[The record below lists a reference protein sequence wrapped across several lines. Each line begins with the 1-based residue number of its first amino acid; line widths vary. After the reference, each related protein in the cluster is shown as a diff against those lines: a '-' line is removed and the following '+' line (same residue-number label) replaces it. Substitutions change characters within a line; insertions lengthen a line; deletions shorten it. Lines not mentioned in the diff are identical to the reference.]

1 MNTGLHAVRFLAG
14 LVAILAAPAAFA
26 AANLTPYQPAG
37 WSSRIVVSRT
47 SGTSTDGS
55 SLTTSDTLYI
65 DWAVLNNGSSATT
78 SSFSTQLYVD
88 GVLRTSWSTSPPL
101 SANYYTYITDYS
113 IGKLSAGSHT
123 LRIKTD
129 SGGAVAES
137 SESDNEYTR
146 TITVSGGS
154 ANLTPYQPSGWSSR
168 IVVSRSGGTNTDSS
182 SLSPSDTLYIDWAVI
197 NNGAGATTSSFST
210 QLYVDGVLR
219 TTWSTSPPLNAGYY
233 SYITDYSIGT
243 LSAGS
248 HTLRIKT
255 DSGGSVAESSESDN
269 EYTRTITVSGGSA
282 NLTPYQ
288 PSGWASKIVVSKTT
302 GTNTDGTSLTT
313 GDTLY
318 IDWAVINSGSGAT
331 AASFSTQL
339 FLDGVLQA
347 TWSTSPPLN
356 GGYYSYI
363 TDYSLGKLSAGS
375 HTLRIKTD
383 AGGTIA
389 ESSEA
394 DNEYTRTITVS
405 GVSGSTNVT
414 PYQPSGW
421 ANKIVVSKT
430 TGTNSD
436 GTSLTTG
443 DTLYIDWAVINNG
456 TSATAVSFSTQLF
469 LDGVLKATW
478 STSPPL
484 NANYY
489 SYITDYSLGKLSAGS
504 HTLRIKTDA
513 GGALLESNE
522 ADNEYTRT
530 ITVGSVSGGSTNVT
544 PYQPSGWANKIV
556 VSRSTGTSTDGTSLT
571 TGDTLYIDWAVIN
584 NGTSATA
591 VSFSTQLFLDGVL
604 KATWFTSPPLN
615 TNYYSYITDYS
626 LGKLSAGSHTL
637 RIKTDAGG
645 ALVESNEADNE
656 YTRTIT
662 VSGVSGSTNVTPYQ
676 PSGWANKIVVSKSTG
691 TSTDGTSLTTGD
703 TLYIDWA
710 VINNGTSATAVSFST
725 QLFLDG
731 VLKATWSTSP
741 PLNANY
747 YSYITDYSLGKL
759 SAGSHTLRIKTDA
772 GGALLESNEADNEY
786 TRTITV
792 GSVVGGSTNVTPYQP
807 SGWANKI
814 VISRST
820 GTSTDSTALT
830 PADTL
835 YIDWAVINNGTS
847 ATVTKFSTQLFV
859 DGVLKATWSTSP
871 PLNPNYYTYITDYS
885 LGKLSAGS
893 HTLRIKTDAGGALLE
908 SNEADNEYT
917 RTITV
922 GSGGA
927 TPNLTPYQP
936 STWANRIVVSTQ
948 TGTGTDSGV
957 LNATDTLYIDWAV
970 INNGA
975 SATAA
980 TFSTQLFVD
989 GTLRATW
996 FTPAPLNANY
1006 YSYITDYPLGK
1017 LAAGSHT
1024 LRIKTDAGGSIIE
1037 SNETDNEYTR
1047 TITVGGAGSGPNLTP
1062 YQPPGWSG
1070 KIVVSKA
1077 TGTSTDGTG
1086 LTASDTLYVDWAVI
1100 NTGASATAATFSTQL
1115 FVDGALKATW
1125 PYSAPLSP
1133 NSFTAVR
1140 DYSLGR
1146 LALGPHTLRIKTDA
1160 GSTIIEASESDNDFS
1175 RTITIGDR
1183 ELRAVTF
1190 AAIDSPLTANPS
1202 AGGGLRIFPEARS
1215 AADTTNRSTVRASA
1229 QVYPA
1234 IAGIPVYFRVFDL
1247 DDPTDRDISYVNRAG
1262 QARTSSAIA
1271 LDANGARGDDNRPD
1285 GTTTP
1290 ASGSLSGAS
1299 AFTDASGIASVVMTV
1314 SRQPGNNFAVAAS
1327 LDQAYSNELRL
1338 RTTDGTVIEDS
1349 SGSAL
1354 PTPRAARTEMLTTW
1368 RTLHVES
1375 DHMATVRGN
1384 VVRGTV
1390 RDVQPGAGQNTTDVT
1405 IENIPAPGLT
1415 GTTGLENRFANG
1427 RLRVN
1432 GGSYFA
1438 VRSNTANIL
1447 ASDVVTINGAIDTNA
1462 IGQPYEL
1469 EDDDYLRFPEG
1480 AALPNANVSRLNEY
1494 FRQAFVEVIFDLPN
1508 YSVAAFV
1515 SNSDTNGNLAN
1526 EYAYDNQRAASREL
1540 WQAYILGAFQP
1551 HEGSDG
1557 DPDSEGAVV
1566 GQVDNLGSSGSGA
1579 HIFLEPLSD
1588 FGSLEFETVV
1598 HEAGHLMGG
1607 EHGDFGMMAQSANN
1621 EHSDNW
1627 TNVSLAKFR
1636 SIQRR

>member
-1 MNTGLHAVRFLAG
+1 
-14 LVAILAAPAAFA
+14 
-26 AANLTPYQPAG
+26 
-37 WSSRIVVSRT
+37 
-47 SGTSTDGS
+47 
-55 SLTTSDTLYI
+55 
-65 DWAVLNNGSSATT
+65 
-78 SSFSTQLYVD
+78 
-88 GVLRTSWSTSPPL
+88 
-101 SANYYTYITDYS
+101 
-113 IGKLSAGSHT
+113 
-123 LRIKTD
+123 
-129 SGGAVAES
+129 
-137 SESDNEYTR
+137 
-146 TITVSGGS
+146 
-154 ANLTPYQPSGWSSR
+154 
-168 IVVSRSGGTNTDSS
+168 
-182 SLSPSDTLYIDWAVI
+182 
-197 NNGAGATTSSFST
+197 
-210 QLYVDGVLR
+210 
-219 TTWSTSPPLNAGYY
+219 
-233 SYITDYSIGT
+233 
-243 LSAGS
+243 
-248 HTLRIKT
+248 
-255 DSGGSVAESSESDN
+255 
-269 EYTRTITVSGGSA
+269 
-282 NLTPYQ
+282 
-288 PSGWASKIVVSKTT
+288 
-302 GTNTDGTSLTT
+302 
-313 GDTLY
+313 
-318 IDWAVINSGSGAT
+318 
-331 AASFSTQL
+331 
-339 FLDGVLQA
+339 
-347 TWSTSPPLN
+347 
-356 GGYYSYI
+356 
-363 TDYSLGKLSAGS
+363 
-375 HTLRIKTD
+375 
-383 AGGTIA
+383 
-389 ESSEA
+389 
-394 DNEYTRTITVS
+394 
-405 GVSGSTNVT
+405 
-414 PYQPSGW
+414 
-421 ANKIVVSKT
+421 
-430 TGTNSD
+430 
-436 GTSLTTG
+436 
-443 DTLYIDWAVINNG
+443 
-456 TSATAVSFSTQLF
+456 
-469 LDGVLKATW
+469 
-478 STSPPL
+478 
-484 NANYY
+484 
-489 SYITDYSLGKLSAGS
+489 
-504 HTLRIKTDA
+504 
-513 GGALLESNE
+513 
-522 ADNEYTRT
+522 
-530 ITVGSVSGGSTNVT
+530 
-544 PYQPSGWANKIV
+544 
-556 VSRSTGTSTDGTSLT
+556 
-571 TGDTLYIDWAVIN
+571 
-584 NGTSATA
+584 
-591 VSFSTQLFLDGVL
+591 
-604 KATWFTSPPLN
+604 
-615 TNYYSYITDYS
+615 
-626 LGKLSAGSHTL
+626 
-637 RIKTDAGG
+637 
-645 ALVESNEADNE
+645 
-656 YTRTIT
+656 
-662 VSGVSGSTNVTPYQ
+662 
-676 PSGWANKIVVSKSTG
+676 
-691 TSTDGTSLTTGD
+691 
-703 TLYIDWA
+703 
-710 VINNGTSATAVSFST
+710 NGTSATAVSFST